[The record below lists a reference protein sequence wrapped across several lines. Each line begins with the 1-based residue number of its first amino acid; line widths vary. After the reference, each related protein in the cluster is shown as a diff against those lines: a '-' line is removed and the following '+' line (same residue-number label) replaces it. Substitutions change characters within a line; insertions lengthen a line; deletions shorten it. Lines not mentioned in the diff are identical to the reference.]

1 MSIYT
6 TEITSDK
13 IVSDN
18 PLHHRLLSAYVFAE
32 KYINGDVL
40 ELGCGEG
47 RGIDII
53 LKKSK
58 SFTAIDKISEVTERL
73 SIKHPKE
80 KFISSSFPPLI
91 NIEDNSFDTIVTF
104 QVIEHINNDNL
115 FVEEIYRILRPGG
128 KALISTPNIEMT
140 LTRNP
145 WHIREYTSRQL
156 QDLTSKFFNK
166 ITMKGIA
173 GNDKI
178 KKYYEENKKSV
189 SKFKRLDILNLEK
202 HLPNFLY
209 KIPYEFLNRI
219 NRNKLEADD
228 RSLVSSISTN
238 DYLLEDDNPRNLD
251 LFLILEK

>member
-13 IVSDN
+13 IASDN

-73 SIKHPKE
+73 SRKYKNE

-104 QVIEHINNDNL
+104 QVIEHINNDSL

-128 KALISTPNIEMT
+128 KALITTPNIEMT

-156 QDLTSKFFNK
+156 QDLAAKFFTK
-166 ITMKGIA
+166 ITMKGIT

-202 HLPNFLY
+202 KLPNFLY
-209 KIPYEFLNRI
+209 KIPYEILNRM
-219 NRNKLEADD
+219 NRNKLQANDK
-228 RSLVSSISTN
+228 SLVSSISTN
-238 DYLLEDDNPRNLD
+238 DYSLQDDNPKNLD

>member
-13 IVSDN
+13 LLSDN

-32 KYINGDVL
+32 KYISGDVL

-73 SIKHPKE
+73 SRKYPNE
-80 KFISSSFPPLI
+80 KFISSSFPPLK
-91 NIEDNSFDTIVTF
+91 NIENESFDTLISF
-104 QVIEHINNDNL
+104 QVIEHIKNDKL
-115 FVEEIYRILRPGG
+115 FIKEIHRILKPGG
-128 KALISTPNIEMT
+128 KALISTPNISMT

-145 WHIREYTSRQL
+145 WHVREYTSQQL
-156 QDLTSKFFNK
+156 FDLASSNFKK
-166 ITMKGIA
+166 IIMKGIY

-178 KKYYEENKKSV
+178 KKYYDDNKKSV
-189 SKFKRLDILNLEK
+189 MKFKRLDVFNLEK
-202 HLPNFLY
+202 YLPNFLY
-209 KIPYEFLNRI
+209 KIPYEFLNRM
-219 NRNKLEADD
+219 NRNKLQANDN
-228 RSLVSSISTN
+228 SLVSSITTN
-238 DYLLEDDNPRNLD
+238 DYTLENDNPKNLD

>member
-73 SIKHPKE
+73 SRKYKNE

-128 KALISTPNIEMT
+128 KALITTPNIEMT

-156 QDLTSKFFNK
+156 QDLAAKFFTK
-166 ITMKGIA
+166 ITMKGIT

-202 HLPNFLY
+202 NLPNFLY
-209 KIPYEFLNRI
+209 KIPYEILNRM
-219 NRNKLEADD
+219 NRNKLQSNDK
-228 RSLVSSISTN
+228 SLVSSISTN
-238 DYLLEDDNPRNLD
+238 DYSLQDDNPKNLD

>member
-73 SIKHPKE
+73 SIKYPKE

-228 RSLVSSISTN
+228 KSLVSSISTN

>member
-13 IVSDN
+13 LLSDN

-32 KYINGDVL
+32 KYISGDVL

-53 LKKSK
+53 LKRSK

-73 SIKHPKE
+73 SRKYPNE
-80 KFISSSFPPLI
+80 KFISSSFPPLK
-91 NIEDNSFDTIVTF
+91 NIENESFDTLISF
-104 QVIEHINNDNL
+104 QVIEHIKNDKL
-115 FVEEIYRILRPGG
+115 FIKEIHRILKPGG
-128 KALISTPNIEMT
+128 KALISTPNISMT

-145 WHIREYTSRQL
+145 WHVREYTSQQL
-156 QDLTSKFFNK
+156 FDLASRNFKK
-166 ITMKGIA
+166 IIMKGIY

-178 KKYYEENKKSV
+178 KKYYDYNKKSV
-189 SKFKRLDILNLEK
+189 MKFKRFDVFNLEK
-202 HLPNFLY
+202 YLPNFLY
-209 KIPYEFLNRI
+209 KIPYEFLNRM
-219 NRNKLEADD
+219 NRNKLQANDN
-228 RSLVSSISTN
+228 SLVSSITTN
-238 DYLLEDDNPRNLD
+238 DYSLENDNPKNLD

>member
-13 IVSDN
+13 LLSDN

-228 RSLVSSISTN
+228 KSLVSSISTN

>member
-18 PLHHRLLSAYVFAE
+18 PLHHRLLSAYVFSE
-32 KYINGDVL
+32 KHINGDVL

-53 LKKSK
+53 LNKSK
-58 SFTAIDKISEVTERL
+58 SFTAIDKISEITERL
-73 SIKHPKE
+73 SLKYPEE
-80 KFISSSFPPLI
+80 KFISSSFPPL
-91 NIEDNSFDTIVTF
+91 NSIEDNSFDTIVSF
-104 QVIEHINNDNL
+104 QVIEHINNDEL
-115 FVEEIYRILRPGG
+115 FIEEIYRILKPGG
-128 KALISTPNIEMT
+128 KALISTPNIKMT

-156 QDLTSKFFNK
+156 QELAKKVFKK
-166 ITMKGIA
+166 IIMKGIS
-173 GNDKI
+173 GNDKV

-189 SKFKRLDILNLEK
+189 SKFKRFDILNLEK
-202 HLPNFLY
+202 YLPNFLY
-209 KIPYEFLNRI
+209 KIPYEFLNRV
-219 NRNKLEADD
+219 NRKKLESND
-228 RSLVSSISTN
+228 RSLVSSISTS
-238 DYLLEDDNPRNLD
+238 DYILEKDNPKNLD

>member
-13 IVSDN
+13 LLSDN

-73 SIKHPKE
+73 SIKYPKE

-228 RSLVSSISTN
+228 KSLVSSISTN

>member
-13 IVSDN
+13 ILSDN

-32 KYINGDVL
+32 KYMSGDVL

-53 LKKSK
+53 LERSK

-73 SIKHPKE
+73 SRKYPNE
-80 KFISSSFPPLI
+80 KFISSSFPPLK
-91 NIEDNSFDTIVTF
+91 NIENESFDTLISF
-104 QVIEHINNDNL
+104 QVIEHIKNDKL
-115 FVEEIYRILRPGG
+115 FIKEIHRILKPGG
-128 KALISTPNIEMT
+128 KALISTPNISMT

-145 WHIREYTSRQL
+145 WHVREYTSQQL
-156 QDLTSKFFNK
+156 IDLASRNFKK
-166 ITMKGIA
+166 IIMKGIN

-178 KKYYEENKKSV
+178 KKYYDDNKKSV
-189 SKFKRLDILNLEK
+189 MKFKRLDIFNLEK
-202 HLPNFLY
+202 YLPNFLY
-209 KIPYEFLNRI
+209 KIPYEFLNRM
-219 NRNKLEADD
+219 NRNKLQANDN
-228 RSLVSSISTN
+228 SLVSSITTN
-238 DYLLEDDNPRNLD
+238 DYSLENDNPKNLD

>member
-13 IVSDN
+13 ILSDN

-32 KYINGDVL
+32 KYISGDVL

-53 LKKSK
+53 LKRSK

-73 SIKHPKE
+73 SRKYPNE
-80 KFISSSFPPLI
+80 KFISSSFPPLK
-91 NIEDNSFDTIVTF
+91 NIENESFDTLISF
-104 QVIEHINNDNL
+104 QVIEHIKNDKL
-115 FVEEIYRILRPGG
+115 FIKEIHRILKPGG
-128 KALISTPNIEMT
+128 KALISTPNISMT

-145 WHIREYTSRQL
+145 WHVREYTSQQL
-156 QDLTSKFFNK
+156 IDLASRNFKK
-166 ITMKGIA
+166 IIMKGIN

-178 KKYYEENKKSV
+178 KKYYDDNKKSV
-189 SKFKRLDILNLEK
+189 MKFKRLDIFNLEK
-202 HLPNFLY
+202 YLPNFLY
-209 KIPYEFLNRI
+209 KIPYEFLNRM
-219 NRNKLEADD
+219 NRNKLQANDNL
-228 RSLVSSISTN
+228 LVSSITTN
-238 DYLLEDDNPRNLD
+238 DYSLENDNPKNLD

>member
-13 IVSDN
+13 ILSDN

-32 KYINGDVL
+32 KYISGDVL

-53 LKKSK
+53 LKRSK

-73 SIKHPKE
+73 SRKYPNE
-80 KFISSSFPPLI
+80 KFISSSFPPLK
-91 NIEDNSFDTIVTF
+91 NIENESFDTLISF
-104 QVIEHINNDNL
+104 QVIEHIKNDKL
-115 FVEEIYRILRPGG
+115 FIKEIHRILKPGG
-128 KALISTPNIEMT
+128 KALISTPNISMT

-145 WHIREYTSRQL
+145 WHVREYTSQQL
-156 QDLTSKFFNK
+156 IDLASRNFKK
-166 ITMKGIA
+166 IIMKGIN

-178 KKYYEENKKSV
+178 KKYYDDNKKSV
-189 SKFKRLDILNLEK
+189 MKFKRLDILNLEK
-202 HLPNFLY
+202 YLPNFLY
-209 KIPYEFLNRI
+209 KIPYEFLNRM
-219 NRNKLEADD
+219 NRNKLQANDN
-228 RSLVSSISTN
+228 SLVSSITTN
-238 DYLLEDDNPRNLD
+238 DYSFENDNPKNLD

>member
-73 SIKHPKE
+73 SIKYPKE
-80 KFISSSFPPLI
+80 NFISSSFPPLI

>member
-73 SIKHPKE
+73 SKKYKNE

-156 QDLTSKFFNK
+156 QDLTAKFFSK
-166 ITMKGIA
+166 ITMKGIG

-202 HLPNFLY
+202 NLPNFLY
-209 KIPYEFLNRI
+209 KIPYEILNRM
-219 NRNKLEADD
+219 NRNKLQANDK
-228 RSLVSSISTN
+228 SLVSSISTN
-238 DYLLEDDNPRNLD
+238 DYSLQDDNPKNLD

>member
-13 IVSDN
+13 IASDN
-18 PLHHRLLSAYVFAE
+18 PLHHRLLSAYVFGE

-58 SFTAIDKISEVTERL
+58 SFTAIDKISVVTERL
-73 SIKHPKE
+73 SKKYKNE

-128 KALISTPNIEMT
+128 KALITTPNIEMT

-156 QDLTSKFFNK
+156 QDLAAKFFTK
-166 ITMKGIA
+166 ITMKGIT

-202 HLPNFLY
+202 NLPNFLY
-209 KIPYEFLNRI
+209 KIPYEILNRM
-219 NRNKLEADD
+219 NRNKLQANDK
-228 RSLVSSISTN
+228 SLVSSISTN
-238 DYLLEDDNPRNLD
+238 DYSLQNDNPKNLD

>member
-18 PLHHRLLSAYVFAE
+18 PLHHRLLSAYVFSE
-32 KYINGDVL
+32 KHINGDVL

-53 LKKSK
+53 LNKSK
-58 SFTAIDKISEVTERL
+58 SFTAIDKISEITERL
-73 SIKHPKE
+73 SLKYPEE
-80 KFISSSFPPLI
+80 KFISSSFPPL
-91 NIEDNSFDTIVTF
+91 NSIEDNSFDTIVSF
-104 QVIEHINNDNL
+104 QVIEHINNDEL
-115 FVEEIYRILRPGG
+115 FIEEIYRILKPGG
-128 KALISTPNIEMT
+128 KALISTPNIKMT

-156 QDLTSKFFNK
+156 QELAKKVFKK
-166 ITMKGIA
+166 IIMKGIS
-173 GNDKI
+173 GNDKV

-202 HLPNFLY
+202 YLPNFLY
-209 KIPYEFLNRI
+209 KIPYEFLNRV
-219 NRNKLEADD
+219 NRKKLESND
-228 RSLVSSISTN
+228 RSLVSSISTS
-238 DYLLEDDNPRNLD
+238 DYILEKDNPKNLD

>member
-18 PLHHRLLSAYVFAE
+18 PLHHRLLSAYIFAE

-73 SIKHPKE
+73 SIKYPEE

-156 QDLTSKFFNK
+156 QDLTAKFFSK
-166 ITMKGIA
+166 ITMKGIG

-228 RSLVSSISTN
+228 RSLVSSISTS
-238 DYLLEDDNPRNLD
+238 DYLLENDNPRNLD

>member
-13 IVSDN
+13 ILSDN

-32 KYINGDVL
+32 KYISGDVL

-53 LKKSK
+53 LKRSK

-73 SIKHPKE
+73 SRKYPNE
-80 KFISSSFPPLI
+80 KFISSSFPPLK
-91 NIEDNSFDTIVTF
+91 NIENESFDTLISF
-104 QVIEHINNDNL
+104 QVIEHIKNDKL
-115 FVEEIYRILRPGG
+115 FIKEIHRILKPGG
-128 KALISTPNIEMT
+128 KALISTPNISMT

-145 WHIREYTSRQL
+145 WHVREYTSQQL
-156 QDLTSKFFNK
+156 IDLASRNFKK
-166 ITMKGIA
+166 IIMKGIN

-178 KKYYEENKKSV
+178 KKYYDDNKKSV
-189 SKFKRLDILNLEK
+189 MKFKRLDIFNLEK
-202 HLPNFLY
+202 YLPNFLY
-209 KIPYEFLNRI
+209 KIPYEFLNRM
-219 NRNKLEADD
+219 NRNKLQANDN
-228 RSLVSSISTN
+228 SLVSSITTN
-238 DYLLEDDNPRNLD
+238 DYSLENDNPKNLD

>member
-13 IVSDN
+13 IASDN

-73 SIKHPKE
+73 SIKYPKE

-128 KALISTPNIEMT
+128 KALITTPNIEMT

-156 QDLTSKFFNK
+156 QDLAAKFFTK
-166 ITMKGIA
+166 ITMKGIT

-202 HLPNFLY
+202 NLPNFLY
-209 KIPYEFLNRI
+209 KIPYEILNRM
-219 NRNKLEADD
+219 NRNKLQANDK
-228 RSLVSSISTN
+228 SLVSSISTN
-238 DYLLEDDNPRNLD
+238 DYSLQDDNPKNLD
-251 LFLILEK
+251 LFLILKK

>member
-73 SIKHPKE
+73 SIKYPEE

-115 FVEEIYRILRPGG
+115 FVEEIYRILKPGG

-156 QDLTSKFFNK
+156 QDLTAKFFSK
-166 ITMKGIA
+166 ITMKGIG

-228 RSLVSSISTN
+228 KSLVSSISTN

>member
-1 MSIYT
+1 M
-6 TEITSDK
+6 
-13 IVSDN
+13 
-18 PLHHRLLSAYVFAE
+18 SAYVFGE

-73 SIKHPKE
+73 SKKYKNE
-80 KFISSSFPPLI
+80 KFISSSFPPSISTSPERDDTIL
-91 NIEDNSFDTIVTF
+91 IEDNSFDTIVTF

-128 KALISTPNIEMT
+128 KALITTPNIEMT

-156 QDLTSKFFNK
+156 QDLAAKFFTK
-166 ITMKGIA
+166 ITMKGIT

-178 KKYYEENKKSV
+178 KKYYAENKKSV

-202 HLPNFLY
+202 NLPNFLY
-209 KIPYEFLNRI
+209 KIPYEILNRM
-219 NRNKLEADD
+219 NRNKLQANDK
-228 RSLVSSISTN
+228 SLVSSISTN
-238 DYLLEDDNPRNLD
+238 DYSLQDDNPKNLD

>member
-13 IVSDN
+13 LLSDN

-73 SIKHPKE
+73 SIKYPEE

-209 KIPYEFLNRI
+209 KIPCEFLNRI

-228 RSLVSSISTN
+228 KSLVSSISTN

-251 LFLILEK
+251 LFIILEK